1 MLYCL
6 SGCLAKEATGEWSVA
21 VYGEEFI
28 EEGINSDFFA
38 DDWAVE
44 FDKFLMVV
52 GQVGTGFGDRE
63 RILVEEFQVFDLSI
77 PSGGSGYQL
86 ATVEAR
92 AGAFSSVTFE
102 VAGQSDATAAN
113 AASADVEMMN
123 QNGYAIYVS
132 GTAVLGAATKTFQLG
147 FTDSTKYADC
157 HGTTELEPDGEATT
171 ELTIHADHLFYD
183 DYTANDPGLAFDVF
197 AGADDNGD
205 GDGVIT
211 WEEMEAVDITGLDG
225 YESEGKAADLRA
237 YVELLASSLGHVDG
251 EPHCEMVTRNP

>member
-1 MLYCL
+1 M
-6 SGCLAKEATGEWSVA
+6 
-21 VYGEEFI
+21 
-28 EEGINSDFFA
+28 
-38 DDWAVE
+38 
-44 FDKFLMVV
+44 
-52 GQVGTGFGDRE
+52 
-63 RILVEEFQVFDLSI
+63 
-77 PSGGSGYQL
+77 
-86 ATVEAR
+86 
-92 AGAFSSVTFE
+92 
-102 VAGQSDATAAN
+102 
-113 AASADVEMMN
+113 
-123 QNGYAIYVS
+123 
-132 GTAVLGAATKTFQLG
+132 
-147 FTDSTKYADC
+147 
-157 HGTTELEPDGEATT
+157 EPDGEATT